1 MRVVLVAGARPNF
14 VKIAPLHAALS
25 LRDGVEPIVLHTGQ
39 HYDEEMSQLFFDQ
52 LGIPRPKYNLGVGSA
67 SHAEQTARIMME
79 FEKVILNEPPDIV
92 VVVGDVN
99 STAACSLVAAKLGIP
114 SAHVEAGLR
123 SRDRRMPEEINRI
136 VTDALC
142 DLLFTTSRDADENLV
157 QEGISRERIF
167 FVGNVMIDTLL
178 RFREAASRT
187 GILER
192 LSLRPGDFA
201 LLTLHRPSN
210 VDDPA
215 VLARLFEAVVAVSR
229 RLPVV
234 VPLHPRTRSRMEE
247 FGLGSVLE
255 AAEGVRVLPPL
266 GYLEFLALE
275 AQARLVL
282 TDSGG
287 IQEETTVLGVPCL
300 TLRPNTER
308 PVTCTQGTNRLVG
321 NDPARIIAAVEAV
334 LSEPPP
340 SGRVPEL
347 WDGKAAERIADILVD
362 RERWLP
368 LTYVVQAQEARDLAG
383 Y

>member
-25 LRDGVEPIVLHTGQ
+25 LRDGVEPVVLHTGQ
-39 HYDEEMSQLFFDQ
+39 HYDEGMSQLFFDQ
-52 LGIPRPKYNLGVGSA
+52 LGIPRPRYNLGVGSA

-79 FEKVILNEPPDIV
+79 FEKVVLNERPDIV

-157 QEGISRERIF
+157 REGISRERIF

-192 LSLRPGDFA
+192 LSLRPGGFA

-215 VLARLFEAVVAVSR
+215 VLARLLEAVVEVSR

-234 VPLHPRTRSRMEE
+234 APLHPRTKSRVEE
-247 FGLGSVLE
+247 FGLGSMLE
-255 AAEGVRVLPPL
+255 AAECVRVLPPL

-321 NDPARIIAAVEAV
+321 NDPARIIAAVEVV

-347 WDGKAAERIADILVD
+347 WDGRAAERIADILVD

-368 LTYVVQAQEARDLAG
+368 LTYVAQAQEARDLAG